1 MFKKLILPL
10 ALLGVIAISIYA
22 YQQYHRGLKDLKNTR
37 PAFTVTASEIV
48 SEFEANEKIQIKNI

>member
-1 MFKKLILPL
+1 MPL